1 MKTRKNKMN
10 VKLFIMAVYTIL
22 FAVFMIGPVFLTS
35 FVTAFND
42 HEATITVTDKER
54 VNASS
59 SSYYLV
65 FGKDEYGNVVVYEN
79 SDEILRGKWDSSTL
93 QAGLEIGETYNV
105 VLVGYRIPFW
115 SMYENILE
123 IEKVTSYE

>member
-10 VKLFIMAVYTIL
+10 VKLFTMAAATIL
-22 FAVFMIGPVFLTS
+22 FALFVVGSGFWIG

-42 HEATITVTDKER
+42 HEAIITVTDKER
-54 VNASS
+54 VNDSG

-123 IEKVTSYE
+123 IEKVTSHE

>member
-1 MKTRKNKMN
+1 M
-10 VKLFIMAVYTIL
+10 
-22 FAVFMIGPVFLTS
+22 TS

-54 VNASS
+54 VNDSS

-65 FGKDEYGNVVVYEN
+65 FGKDECGNVVVYEN

-93 QAGLEIGETYNV
+93 QAVLEIGETYNV

-123 IEKVTSYE
+123 IEKVTSNE

>member
-1 MKTRKNKMN
+1 MKTRKNK
-10 VKLFIMAVYTIL
+10 KLFIMAVYTIL

-42 HEATITVTDKER
+42 HESTITVTDKER
-54 VNASS
+54 VNDSS

-123 IEKVTSYE
+123 IEKVKSHE